1 MTTMTA
7 MKIAPDVVT
16 AQRSKLWLTT
26 TRLART
32 DWQKAHTMHTMSLDK
47 ILGIL
52 DKAENGEKVNPS
64 RKPLYTTLHSLCKHN
79 RTDHASLK

>member
-1 MTTMTA
+1 MTTMMAT
-7 MKIAPDVVT
+7 KIAPDIVI

-26 TRLART
+26 TCLTHT
-32 DWQKAHTMHTMSLDK
+32 DWQKAHIMHTMSSDK

-52 DKAENGEKVNPS
+52 NKAENGEKVNPS

-79 RTDHASLK
+79 GTGHASLK

>member
-16 AQRSKLWLTT
+16 AQRFKLWLITT
-26 TRLART
+26 CFTHT
-32 DWQKAHTMHTMSLDK
+32 NWQKAHTMHTMSSDK

-79 RTDHASLK
+79 GTGHASLK

>member
-1 MTTMTA
+1 MMA

-16 AQRSKLWLTT
+16 AQCSKLWLTT
-26 TRLART
+26 TRLTHT
-32 DWQKAHTMHTMSLDK
+32 DWQKAYTMHTKNSDK

-52 DKAENGEKVNPS
+52 NKAENGEKVNPS

-79 RTDHASLK
+79 ETGHASLK